1 MHLNMA
7 DRSFTMNSI
16 ADNNKYSREKT
27 DILFLEGLGN
37 LDNIYNHCHN
47 IIKDNDGNI
56 AKYKSVNHYDTKE
69 FILSKEHI
77 IFIDSV
83 PYIYRHGLYM
93 KDKEGTMLK
102 TIIEYCCRPEFK
114 KAGTTEQIY
123 KSFKNDYMLKYELEE
138 VNMLPDNYINFK
150 NGILNLKTLELEEHS
165 PEIILTNQIPHEY
178 TNKKSY
184 SKEERCYIDNF
195 LNQIVPNEEDREML
209 LQYIAYCL
217 TFSIKQE
224 KMLMIK
230 GISGTGKSV
239 LLNLIMALI
248 GSDNVANIDI
258 KAFQGRFAASE
269 LRGKLLNC
277 CSDIDNS
284 IINNPGTIKLLSG
297 NDTSIRTEQKGKSG
311 ESIHN
316 YSKQI
321 WSCNQPP
328 LFKGEVT
335 NAIYRRFLML
345 KINQVP
351 EKVDIYLIDKLISQ
365 LPYFITLVV
374 ESGHNM
380 FNSESGQIAESDNS
394 KALVRELRNESDI
407 LEDFLTHYCILED
420 YLQTSKTELYN
431 NFTTYCDDEGI
442 PTFERPNKKTFYHL
456 LNIKGYATVKNSIF
470 YFKGI
475 GIRKE
480 YLENN

>member
-1 MHLNMA
+1 
-7 DRSFTMNSI
+7 MNNYIISKKI
-16 ADNNKYSREKT
+16 NNSSEKT

-56 AKYKSVNHYDTKE
+56 TKYKSVNHYDTKE

-77 IFIDSV
+77 FFIDSV
-83 PYIYRHGLYM
+83 PYIYRNGVYI

-102 TIIEYCCRPEFK
+102 SIIMHCCRPEFK
-114 KAGTTEQIY
+114 KATTTQQIY
-123 KSFKNDYMLKYELEE
+123 KLFADDYKLNYELSE
-138 VNMLPDNYINFK
+138 VNKLPDHYVNFK
-150 NGILNLKTLELEEHS
+150 NGLLNLKTLELEEHS

-178 TNKKSY
+178 IEKKY
-184 SKEERCYIDNF
+184 SDEEKCHIDNF
-195 LNQIVPNEEDREML
+195 LNQIVPDEEDREML

-217 TFSIKQE
+217 TFSTKQE
-224 KMLMIK
+224 KMMLIQ

-239 LLNLIMALI
+239 LLNLIMALS

-269 LRGKLLNC
+269 LKGKLLNC

-297 NDTSIRTEQKGKSG
+297 NDASIRTEQKGKNG

-345 KINQVP
+345 RINNVP

-407 LEDFLTHYCILED
+407 LEDFLTNYCILD
-420 YLQTSKTELYN
+420 KNLRTKNTELYAH
-431 NFTTYCDDEGI
+431 FTIYCDKEGI
-442 PTFERPNKKTFYHL
+442 PKYETPTRKEFYNL
-456 LNIKGYATVKNSIF
+456 LKLKGYTSIKSSDTVF
-470 YFKGI
+470 MGI
-475 GIRKE
+475 GIKLGINWE
-480 YLENN
+480 

>member
-1 MHLNMA
+1 MIISDSKKN
-7 DRSFTMNSI
+7 TIEN
-16 ADNNKYSREKT
+16 KT
-27 DILFLEGLGN
+27 DILFLEGLGK
-37 LDNIYNHCHN
+37 LEEIYNACHN
-47 IIKDNDGNI
+47 ITKDNEGNI
-56 AKYKSVNHYDTKE
+56 KKYRSVNHYELKE
-69 FILSKEHI
+69 FILSKERI
-77 IFIDSV
+77 AFIDGI
-83 PYIYRHGLYM
+83 PHIYRNGVYI

-102 TIIEYCCRPEFK
+102 TIITYCCRPEFK
-114 KAGTTEQIY
+114 KATTTQQIY
-123 KSFKNDYMLKYELEE
+123 KLLADDYKLNYELSE
-138 VNMLPDNYINFK
+138 VNKLPDHYINFK
-150 NGILNLKTLELEEHS
+150 NGLLNLKTLELEGHS
-165 PEIILTNQIPHEY
+165 PDIILTNQIPHKY
-178 TNKKSY
+178 IQKNY
-184 SKEERCYIDNF
+184 SDEERCYIDSF
-195 LNQIVPNEEDREML
+195 LNQITPDEKDKEML

-224 KMLMIK
+224 KMLMIQ

-239 LLNLIMALI
+239 LLNLIMALL
-248 GSDNVANIDI
+248 GNDNVANIDI

-284 IINNPGTIKLLSG
+284 IINNTGIIKLLSG
-297 NDTSIRTEQKGKSG
+297 NDTSIRTEQKGKDGVSM
-311 ESIHN
+311 HN

-335 NAIYRRFLML
+335 SAIYRRFLML
-345 KINQVP
+345 RINNIP

-365 LPYFITLVV
+365 LPYFITIVV

-407 LEDFLTHYCILED
+407 LEDFLTHYCILEN
-420 YLQTSKTELYN
+420 YLQTSQTELYKY
-431 NFTTYCDDEGI
+431 FTTYCEDKGI

-456 LNIKGYATVKNSIF
+456 LNIKGYETVKNSIF
-470 YFKGI
+470 YLKGI
-475 GIRKE
+475 GINRELIGNK
-480 YLENN
+480 